1 MIGSKYQELAMVTKN
16 HEASEKLSERLHS
29 MKYDVNKD
37 YGGIINGCLGLSGET
52 GEFIDMVKKWI
63 FHDKEFNIEH
73 AKKELGDV
81 CWYIAMICDGFGWNL
96 DEIMEMNIKKL
107 RERYPQ
113 GFDIYMSNNRREG
126 DI

>member
-37 YGGIINGCLGLSGET
+37 YG

>member
-29 MKYDVNKD
+29 MNYDIGKD
-37 YGGIINGCLGLSGET
+37 YGGIINGCFGLSGET
-52 GEFIDMVKKWI
+52 GEFIDMIKKWI
-63 FHDKEFNIEH
+63 FHDKELNIEH

-96 DEIMEMNIKKL
+96 DEIMEMNITKL
-107 RERYPQ
+107 KERYPQ
-113 GFDIYMSNNRREG
+113 GFDIYMSNNRLEG